1 MDNIKDDIK
10 EEVKAE
16 IIESNNITGVETL
29 EKETKIEEVTEEEE
43 KEFKQVK
50 EIEFKPKRKK
60 AGLLI
65 GILVI
70 AIILITFLLTGF
82 ALLNLYNDK
91 ILKGISI
98 GSINVENLTIEEAT
112 KVLSDKY
119 NSKISEEI
127 SLEVDGQTYSI
138 TPEELGVNYDIQ
150 KAVDEAYNE
159 GRKGNIIQNN
169 FSIMKAFFNKKNIQM
184 SVSYNEEALDN
195 ILKDINSKIPN
206 AMLDNTYSVEDDE
219 LIVTRGKDGV
229 SIEKEEA
236 KELILKA
243 LTDWENKK
251 IEMKIIDAK
260 CPEIDIEK
268 IYEEI
273 YCEPQDASYRTQP
286 FEIIPHKNGI
296 DFDLEKAKK
305 ILEDDKEEY
314 IIDLI
319 IKEPKVHT
327 NEIGEEAF
335 PNLLGTCSTKFD
347 VTNVSRTKNVKL
359 ALKKID
365 GVVVMPGETFS
376 YNKTLGK
383 RTAEAGYDYA
393 AGYAGGKVVPML
405 GGGIC
410 QVSSTLYTAVL
421 YANLDIVERYNHMF
435 LTSYIGAGKDA
446 TVVYGS
452 LDFRFKNT
460 RKYPIRIKATSNG
473 GVAEVKIYGI
483 KEEVEYDVEIEST
496 ILNYISYETIY
507 EEDKTLAPGQEKV
520 EQNGMRG
527 CKSKTY
533 RVLKLN
539 GQEVSR
545 ELLSSDTYDAM
556 DKMVKRNTDVIVPP
570 VQEEIVP
577 PISNPSIEQEPNIPE
592 LEEVIPPEEVNPPV
606 IEEEV
611 TTPPTIEEEVS
622 TSPEEESETSNEGQ
636 PPLEQEGE
644 EPLQE
649 EKNEE
654 E

>member
-1 MDNIKDDIK
+1 
-10 EEVKAE
+10 
-16 IIESNNITGVETL
+16 
-29 EKETKIEEVTEEEE
+29 
-43 KEFKQVK
+43 
-50 EIEFKPKRKK
+50 
-60 AGLLI
+60 
-65 GILVI
+65 
-70 AIILITFLLTGF
+70 
-82 ALLNLYNDK
+82 
-91 ILKGISI
+91 
-98 GSINVENLTIEEAT
+98 
-112 KVLSDKY
+112 
-119 NSKISEEI
+119 
-127 SLEVDGQTYSI
+127 
-138 TPEELGVNYDIQ
+138 
-150 KAVDEAYNE
+150 
-159 GRKGNIIQNN
+159 
-169 FSIMKAFFNKKNIQM
+169 
-184 SVSYNEEALDN
+184 
-195 ILKDINSKIPN
+195 
-206 AMLDNTYSVEDDE
+206 
-219 LIVTRGKDGV
+219 
-229 SIEKEEA
+229 
-236 KELILKA
+236 
-243 LTDWENKK
+243 
-251 IEMKIIDAK
+251 
-260 CPEIDIEK
+260 
-268 IYEEI
+268 
-273 YCEPQDASYRTQP
+273 
-286 FEIIPHKNGI
+286 
-296 DFDLEKAKK
+296 
-305 ILEDDKEEY
+305 
-314 IIDLI
+314 
-319 IKEPKVHT
+319 
-327 NEIGEEAF
+327 
-335 PNLLGTCSTKFD
+335 
-347 VTNVSRTKNVKL
+347 
-359 ALKKID
+359 
-365 GVVVMPGETFS
+365 
-376 YNKTLGK
+376 
-383 RTAEAGYDYA
+383 
-393 AGYAGGKVVPML
+393 
-405 GGGIC
+405 
-410 QVSSTLYTAVL
+410 
-421 YANLDIVERYNHMF
+421 MF

>member
-1 MDNIKDDIK
+1 MDNIKDDKK

>member
-229 SIEKEEA
+229 SIEKEED

-359 ALKKID
+359 ALKNID

>member
-421 YANLDIVERYNHMF
+421 
-435 LTSYIGAGKDA
+435 
-446 TVVYGS
+446 
-452 LDFRFKNT
+452 
-460 RKYPIRIKATSNG
+460 
-473 GVAEVKIYGI
+473 
-483 KEEVEYDVEIEST
+483 
-496 ILNYISYETIY
+496 
-507 EEDKTLAPGQEKV
+507 
-520 EQNGMRG
+520 
-527 CKSKTY
+527 
-533 RVLKLN
+533 
-539 GQEVSR
+539 
-545 ELLSSDTYDAM
+545 
-556 DKMVKRNTDVIVPP
+556 
-570 VQEEIVP
+570 
-577 PISNPSIEQEPNIPE
+577 
-592 LEEVIPPEEVNPPV
+592 
-606 IEEEV
+606 
-611 TTPPTIEEEVS
+611 
-622 TSPEEESETSNEGQ
+622 
-636 PPLEQEGE
+636 
-644 EPLQE
+644 
-649 EKNEE
+649 
-654 E
+654 